1 MKSTVWAFIFL
12 MITCSS
18 YAQTVFFY
26 EKYDYIISAINDFRS
41 HPIEYAKVLNIQE
54 SELNAKWSLD
64 NISLEM
70 DPVKEEESLFW
81 MANSH
86 LEEMMEFNFIGHSS
100 RNNFSLEDRAL
111 YFGYRGIFVGESVI
125 MLCFE
130 DFVSKDKA
138 LDILLESLFK
148 DALLKETREG
158 APLLFKPY
166 TDIGVAFGASKI
178 KINNIEYN
186 AYILCIDFGVYY
198 TDTYFLGR
206 IFEENKIFIPENS
219 IKIMLSGIAGQSFG
233 AFLTH
238 GVSIYLKGVANDYVG
253 KGMNGGKIIVSSSL
267 QGEKYSVLGNTCL
280 YGATGGTLY
289 ASGSVGERFAVRNSG
304 STAVIEGTGDH
315 ACEYMTGGIVVILG
329 KTGLNFGAGMT
340 GGIAFIYDISK
351 TFIENMN
358 QELIQALRIDTDDMN
373 EARHYLKQLLKDYFN
388 ETRSSR
394 AKFILDNFR
403 SEIRNFWL
411 VQPKN
416 MKKLTLHPDD
426 GD

>member
-219 IKIMLSGIAGQSFG
+219 IKYADIYVWRNNEFISTHHTTTFPDGSFYLEMPSLDGPFWVFIRPKEQDYCSKVIYTQKSNINISLSNKEQ
-233 AFLTH
+233 
-238 GVSIYLKGVANDYVG
+238 
-253 KGMNGGKIIVSSSL
+253 
-267 QGEKYSVLGNTCL
+267 
-280 YGATGGTLY
+280 
-289 ASGSVGERFAVRNSG
+289 
-304 STAVIEGTGDH
+304 
-315 ACEYMTGGIVVILG
+315 
-329 KTGLNFGAGMT
+329 
-340 GGIAFIYDISK
+340 
-351 TFIENMN
+351 
-358 QELIQALRIDTDDMN
+358 
-373 EARHYLKQLLKDYFN
+373 
-388 ETRSSR
+388 
-394 AKFILDNFR
+394 
-403 SEIRNFWL
+403 
-411 VQPKN
+411 
-416 MKKLTLHPDD
+416 
-426 GD
+426 